1 MLSDMEKMA
10 KMFQSEIVHLKQ
22 QLKNTR
28 FSGQSSDGKVI
39 VTANG
44 LEEIVEVNFYVE
56 GLDPQIKS
64 FLEHSTVEATNKV
77 LAKVKDDL
85 KERFSDTGMFGGI

>member
-1 MLSDMEKMA
+1 MLGDMEKMA
-10 KMFQSEIVHLKQ
+10 KIFQSEIVRLKQ
-22 QLKNTR
+22 QLKDTR

-39 VTANG
+39 VAANG
-44 LEEIVEVNFYVE
+44 LEEIVEINFYVE

-64 FLEHSTVEATNKV
+64 LLEHSTVEAVNKV